1 MRCAGARQVIGIDL
15 ISSRLAIS
23 AQCGI
28 DTQINFTQTE
38 VTEEIKHLTVDTGC
52 QSWLSHRHPT
62 TGPPALKAAAQL
74 GEVILLG
81 SPRATPSPTSTPTCT
96 EPAFRS
102 SVPTP
107 AAKPMSLNTMKLIPN
122 D

>member
-38 VTEEIKHLTVDTGC
+38 VTDQIKHLIVDTGC
-52 QSWLSHRHPT
+52 QSWLSHRNPT

-81 SPRATPSPTSTPTCT
+81 SPRATPSPTSPPTCT